1 MDPIPHWADGE
12 DAAVVRGILADVID
26 RVNAY
31 ADGKADSDHGHA
43 AAEIACTP
51 VGNLA
56 ATDVDAALA
65 ELDGEKLAKAGGT
78 MTGPLS
84 LESDPTE
91 DLHAA
96 SKGYVDGQFDGFSV
110 EMGVISGLEAALGGK
125 SAVGHTH
132 TVPFYWLDF
141 LNYDPTLGSN
151 SSEEVPVVSAVK
163 GYADGKLA
171 KSGGTMTGPI
181 TLAADAASALQ
192 PVTKQQLEAAL
203 INMGKRQRVR
213 AKTTANVNLGGGLV
227 AGASVDGVT
236 VALGDLVLVASQSS
250 AAENGVYAV
259 PTSGSAPRAAEF
271 DSFDEHPGSIITVAE
286 GSTQADTLWLCI
298 ANGGGTLGT
307 TAIDW
312 SPLRVS
318 GELLAANNL
327 SDLASVATALT
338 NLGFS
343 GYFQTLTG
351 ATDLAAML
359 ALFGLGEGPHGI
371 VDVGDGD
378 LSSGN
383 YTVLSANIHKV
394 HIVST
399 TGTCTIVLPSGL
411 TRGHSFLFV
420 RAATSDVVLT
430 AGGGATIQFQYAGDS
445 KIARRYGHV
454 AVDNYLSGNAWVVG
468 EGTSA

>member
-1 MDPIPHWADGE
+1 MPIDPFDNGDGGGSIRAKINE
-12 DAAVVRGILADVID
+12 VIS
-26 RVNAY
+26 RANAHDT
-31 ADGKADSDHGHA
+31 ALDGKA
-43 AAEIACTP
+43 
-51 VGNLA
+51 
-56 ATDVDAALA
+56 
-65 ELDGEKLAKAGGT
+65 
-78 MTGPLS
+78 PLS
-84 LESDPTE
+84 
-91 DLHAA
+91 
-96 SKGYVDGQFDGFSV
+96 
-110 EMGVISGLEAALGGK
+110 
-125 SAVGHTH
+125 HTH
-132 TVPFYWLDF
+132 TVPFWWLDF

-236 VALGDLVLVASQSS
+236 VALGDLVLVASQTA

-271 DSFDEHPGSIITVAE
+271 DSWDEHPGSIITVAE

-298 ANGGGTLGT
+298 ANGGGTLDT

-327 SDLASVATALT
+327 SDLGSPSTARS
-338 NLGFS
+338 NLGS
-343 GYFQTLTG
+343 TT
-351 ATDLAAML
+351 
-359 ALFGLGEGPHGI
+359 
-371 VDVGDGD
+371 VGDGVFTAAD
-378 LSSGN
+378 AAAGRAALGAAAGDTHDFSGN
-383 YTVLSANIHKV
+383 VNVGTGAGTGTASLRVGGGRSGNGAVVVDLISDTTYTTYGARLIRNGGPNGGFAFYQRGTGGLSFQAQDGANISFLSNAVIHTRFADTGDIQMGAGVNTVITASRHHLLRSYTVATLPSATPACQMIYVSDGAGNKRLAV
-394 HIVST
+394 SDATNWRFADGAIVS
-399 TGTCTIVLPSGL
+399 
-411 TRGHSFLFV
+411 
-420 RAATSDVVLT
+420 
-430 AGGGATIQFQYAGDS
+430 
-445 KIARRYGHV
+445 
-454 AVDNYLSGNAWVVG
+454 
-468 EGTSA
+468 